1 MIQSQ
6 VVPIRFGCFIR
17 SNTES
22 LQNKL
27 KDLCVPHNSFDG
39 MDRPWIAYN
48 FGMWISVGPGFDQS
62 YETDFDCGENEELF
76 LALVANECPNCTT
89 DFGKWFK
96 VPKIK
101 TVQVSGYCG
110 QTGLGGYQR
119 IQIGWDYFCYDRH
132 DFRISE
138 TIRFNEE
145 SGEDFNASRMTNE
158 EIIKVIRDKED
169 LPIPE
174 STSEIK
180 YYKKETRL

>member
-22 LQNKL
+22 LRNKL

-48 FGMWISVGPGFDQS
+48 FGMWISVDPGFDQF
-62 YETDFDCGENEELF
+62 YKTDFDCGENEELF

-96 VPKIK
+96 IPKIK
-101 TVQVSGYCG
+101 TVQISNNFE
-110 QTGLGGYQR
+110 GGEYQKK
-119 IQIGWDYFCYDRH
+119 QVGWEYLCYDRH
-132 DFRISE
+132 DFRVSNMIN
-138 TIRFNEE
+138 FNEKN
-145 SGEDFNASRMTNE
+145 GDNFNASRMTNE
-158 EIIKVIRDKED
+158 EIIKVIRDKEN
-169 LPIPE
+169 LPVLE

>member
-17 SNTES
+17 NNTES
-22 LQNKL
+22 LRNKL

-48 FGMWISVGPGFDQS
+48 FGMWISVDPGFDQFN
-62 YETDFDCGENEELF
+62 ETDFDCGKNEELF
-76 LALVANECPNCTT
+76 LALVANECLNCTT

-96 VPKIK
+96 IPKIK
-101 TVQVSGYCG
+101 TVQISNNSE
-110 QTGLGGYQR
+110 GGEYQKK
-119 IQIGWDYFCYDRH
+119 QIGWEYLRYDRH

-138 TIRFNEE
+138 TIKFNEE
-145 SGEDFNASRMTNE
+145 NGEDFNTSRMTNE

-169 LPIPE
+169 LLIPE